1 MNEPTLSKS
10 TSGSVYHIAV
20 SIATTLLGLL
30 RTVLLMRLLAP
41 QAFGIVSLALFF
53 MTFVTP
59 LAEFGIDSALIQYKE
74 PNRKTYA
81 THFVLRLLFGVVVM
95 GLGLMAAPGLRR
107 IYAHQTIMV
116 DVFLAL
122 LGINLFASTY
132 ATPAA
137 ILRKELRFVALA
149 LLNLAASLAMTIT
162 APLLA
167 YLGAGLWSLV
177 AEQAIGPFVRWLGL
191 WVLLRPWRLTLD
203 FDGQWA
209 RSSLKFGGQVVF
221 SNTLGVLL
229 DRFDDFWTGSTLGAT
244 SLGYYSRAYE
254 IAQYP
259 ERVLSTPIIN
269 VFFATYAALQKKPLE
284 LAKAVSRSSG
294 FLIRAGFLLTL
305 LLAVIAPELTML
317 LFGETWLPIVPLFR
331 LMLVYAML
339 DPLYA
344 NLCYLFVGVGRPDL
358 LLRVRLLQV
367 GLFIVAV
374 VSLANLWGVNGVA
387 IAANLMMFSGTMLLF
402 WQSHRFVHF
411 SWRELMLTPAVA
423 TIGSGVIGLMLI
435 RFVHW
440 DILWIGL
447 LVKCAVIVSGYGLI
461 LFLSEGS
468 TLIEQARQLW
478 SEMVG
483 K

>member
-1 MNEPTLSKS
+1 MNDSTLSKS

-20 SIATTLLGLL
+20 SLATTLLGLL

-59 LAEFGIDSALIQYKE
+59 FVEFGIDSALIQDKD

-95 GLGLMAAPGLRR
+95 GLGLMAALGLGR

-116 DVFLAL
+116 DVFLVL

-137 ILRKELRFVALA
+137 ILRKELRFATLA
-149 LLNLAASLAMTIT
+149 LLNLTASLAMTIT

-177 AEQAIGPFVRWLGL
+177 AEQAMGPFVRWLGL
-191 WVLLRPWRLTLD
+191 WIILRPWRLTLD

-209 RSSLKFGGQVVF
+209 RSSLKFGGQVVL

-259 ERVLSTPIIN
+259 ERVLSTPIIS
-269 VFFATYAALQKKPLE
+269 VFFSTYAALQKKPAE
-284 LAKAVSRSSG
+284 LAIAFSRSSG
-294 FLIRAGFLLTL
+294 FLIRAGFLLAI

-331 LMLVYAML
+331 LMLIYTML

-344 NLCYLFVGVGRPDL
+344 NLSYLFVGVGRPDL
-358 LLRVRLLQV
+358 LMRVRLLQA
-367 GLFIVAV
+367 GLFVVAV
-374 VSLANLWGVNGVA
+374 VSMANLWGVNGVA
-387 IAANLMMFSGTMLLF
+387 MAANLMMLSGTMLLF
-402 WQSHRFVHF
+402 WQSHRFVRF
-411 SWRELMLTPAVA
+411 SWRELILAPVVA
-423 TIGSGVIGLMLI
+423 ATCSGVTGLMLI
-435 RFVHW
+435 RFIHW
-440 DILWIGL
+440 DNLWTGL
-447 LVKCAVIVSGYGLI
+447 LIKCAAVVSGYGLI

-468 TLIEQARQLW
+468 TLIEQVRQLW
-478 SEMVG
+478 GEVVG